1 MMKGEKAL
9 AWPRRAGAA
18 EDDAAPAFLTRRQ
31 FVAGVTAVS
40 ALALQG
46 GCVTQPGSPRS
57 TVPFVDGLSFMPDLT
72 RNPQALVESGLCS
85 FILDVSKAQQLPTE
99 DGSIRYWR
107 TFEACA
113 QSIEAMRLRL
123 AEMNGV
129 FLATRGSEIRRAYR
143 DGTIAVFFQFQ
154 GCEPIGEDLS
164 RIDYFYERGLR
175 VLQITHHNDNAF
187 GGGALE
193 RHPRGLTALGHAGVE
208 RMNQLGILPDVSHA
222 SDETALDV
230 IKASKSPV
238 ILSHGAAR
246 SIVRNARCAPDDV
259 IRAIGDSG
267 GVMGIFML
275 SFWLTEDKVP
285 TVEHLLQQIRHVEK
299 VAGSEA
305 VGIGNDF
312 TVAGHE
318 PSAALGNV
326 NSEAVK
332 PTLPWWE
339 SVGRQG
345 VLGYDTLPSHYV
357 IPELNNPRRMFVIQ
371 RALEQ
376 AGYTPARI
384 ERILG
389 GNWIR
394 VLSDVL
400 G

>member
-1 MMKGEKAL
+1 MMKRERVAAADG
-9 AWPRRAGAA
+9 RHRAA
-18 EDDAAPAFLTRRQ
+18 EHGAGPALCTRRQ
-31 FVAGVTAVS
+31 FMAGLAAAS
-40 ALALQG
+40 AFGLQA
-46 GCVTQPGSPRS
+46 GCTTQPALRRSPM
-57 TVPFVDGLSFMPDLT
+57 PFVDGLSFMPDLI
-72 RNPQALVESGLCS
+72 RNPQALAESGLCS
-85 FILDVSKAQQLPTE
+85 FILDVSKAQQIPTE
-99 DGSIRYWR
+99 DGSVRYWR

-113 QSIEAMRLRL
+113 QSIDAMRVRL
-123 AEMNGV
+123 QGMDGV
-129 FLATRGSEIRRAYR
+129 FLATRGSEIRQAYR
-143 DGTIAVFFQFQ
+143 DGRIAVFFQFQ
-154 GCEPIGEDLS
+154 GCEPLGEDLG

-175 VLQITHHNDNAF
+175 VLQITHHNDNPF

-193 RHPRGLTALGHAGVE
+193 PNPRGLTALGHAGVE
-208 RMNQLGILPDVSHA
+208 RMNELGILPDVSHA
-222 SDETALDV
+222 SDATALDV
-230 IKASKSPV
+230 IKASKAPV

-246 SIVRNARCAPDDV
+246 SIVRNARCAPDEV

-267 GVMGIFML
+267 GVMGIFMI
-275 SFWLTEDKVP
+275 SFWLTQDETP
-285 TVEHLLQQIRHVEK
+285 TVEHLLQQIRHVEN

-312 TVAGHE
+312 TIAGHE

-332 PTLPWWE
+332 SSLPWWE

-345 VLGYDTLPSHYV
+345 ILGYDSLPSHYV
-357 IPELNNPRRMFVIQ
+357 VPELNNTRRMFVIHQ
-371 RALEQ
+371 ALER
-376 AGYTPARI
+376 AGYTSARI

>member
-1 MMKGEKAL
+1 M
-9 AWPRRAGAA
+9 
-18 EDDAAPAFLTRRQ
+18 
-31 FVAGVTAVS
+31 
-40 ALALQG
+40 
-46 GCVTQPGSPRS
+46 
-57 TVPFVDGLSFMPDLT
+57 PFVDGLSFMPDLI
-72 RNPQALVESGLCS
+72 RNPQALAESGLCS
-85 FILDVSKAQQLPTE
+85 FILDVSKAQQIPTE
-99 DGSIRYWR
+99 DGSVRYWR

-113 QSIEAMRLRL
+113 QSIDAMRVRL
-123 AEMNGV
+123 QGMDGV
-129 FLATRGSEIRRAYR
+129 FLATRGSEIRQAYR
-143 DGTIAVFFQFQ
+143 DGRIAVFFQFQ
-154 GCEPIGEDLS
+154 GCEPLGEDLG

-175 VLQITHHNDNAF
+175 VLQITHHNDNPF

-193 RHPRGLTALGHAGVE
+193 PNPRGLTALGHAGVE
-208 RMNQLGILPDVSHA
+208 RMNELGILPDVSHA
-222 SDETALDV
+222 SDATALDV
-230 IKASKSPV
+230 IKASKAPV

-246 SIVRNARCAPDDV
+246 SIVRNARCAPDEV

-267 GVMGIFML
+267 GVMGIFMI
-275 SFWLTEDKVP
+275 SFWLTQDETP
-285 TVEHLLQQIRHVEK
+285 TVEHLLQQIRHVEN

-312 TVAGHE
+312 TIAGHE

-332 PTLPWWE
+332 SSLPWWE

-345 VLGYDTLPSHYV
+345 ILGYDSLPSHYV
-357 IPELNNPRRMFVIQ
+357 VPELNNTRRMFVIHQ
-371 RALEQ
+371 ALER
-376 AGYTPARI
+376 AGYTSARI